1 MISSKTLP
9 ENDDSEAFDSILQIC
24 HRFQEVFCCSSSE
37 RHSGALP
44 VKSAPNPNV
53 AQNMANLQNTVT
65 GLLFTVFRWS
75 VCLYHVSNVLESLLR
90 NFYLTKL
97 RLFENYSHTPQN
109 HRSLLLLW
117 CLPSERHFE
126 ALTVKLSL
134 NPIMTQKMV
143 DLQNS
148 ITRLLIIVFI

>member
-1 MISSKTLP
+1 MKPTFWNSYIKILVEP
-9 ENDDSEAFDSILQIC
+9 HYEGNDDQFAKYCQTLRN
-24 HRFQEVFCCSSSE
+24 HRFQEVFCCWSSE

-53 AQNMANLQNTVT
+53 VKNMANLQNTVT

-97 RLFENYSHTPQN
+97 RLIKWPVWKIFSHASESSFSTAAMVLTI
-109 HRSLLLLW
+109 RTTLW
-117 CLPSERHFE
+117 STYRE
-126 ALTVKLSL
+126 
-134 NPIMTQKMV
+134 
-143 DLQNS
+143 
-148 ITRLLIIVFI
+148 IVT